1 MRWFLGL
8 ASHITTNFLAENSTC
23 ALNVPEARC
32 QVSFH
37 WAEMVWAGPCSRR
50 RHQGTVRP
58 WFQLFRVPCISRPWS
73 VTWSSQPSHP
83 PPPPSCED
91 TITLMAHLGNL
102 AIARP
107 LTCSHLHS
115 PCCHRRGQS
124 QVLGCSQAAF
134 GTSVS
139 PSQEGGLLEGG
150 TSHRCRAGGGQ
161 DSQELLGGSM
171 WPSGGSTLC
180 KCLAHRSWDYRRCGA
195 EHGERV
201 RGCKASPAG

>member
-23 ALNVPEARC
+23 ALNVPEARS

-37 WAEMVWAGPCSRR
+37 WAEMVWAGPRSRR
-50 RHQGTVRP
+50 RHQGTMRP
-58 WFQLFRVPCISRPWS
+58 WFQLLRVPCISRPWS

-91 TITLMAHLGNL
+91 TITLTAHLGNL

-124 QVLGCSQAAF
+124 QVLGCGQAAF
-134 GTSVS
+134 GTNVS
-139 PSQEGGLLEGG
+139 PSQEGGLLGGRTSQGAGREG
-150 TSHRCRAGGGQ
+150 
-161 DSQELLGGSM
+161 
-171 WPSGGSTLC
+171 
-180 KCLAHRSWDYRRCGA
+180 
-195 EHGERV
+195 V
-201 RGCKASPAG
+201 RPAGNCWVGPCGPVEEAPCAGVWRTDRGLQTTRC